1 MTHTRPRT
9 TAELNKLGIPEFNPH
24 INIKHYFRSAELL
37 LRQARVYRNE
47 GDLENAYVLYLKYT
61 KYYFSLLSLS
71 RQLIKVYSL
80 GINELPKHPA
90 YKHPDSKKPIKIIKL
105 VRSWQPR

>member
-37 LRQARVYRNE
+37 LRQARVYRTE

-61 KYYFSLLSLS
+61 KYYFLLRRLYTTTT
-71 RQLIKVYSL
+71 Q
-80 GINELPKHPA
+80 
-90 YKHPDSKKPIKIIKL
+90 
-105 VRSWQPR
+105 